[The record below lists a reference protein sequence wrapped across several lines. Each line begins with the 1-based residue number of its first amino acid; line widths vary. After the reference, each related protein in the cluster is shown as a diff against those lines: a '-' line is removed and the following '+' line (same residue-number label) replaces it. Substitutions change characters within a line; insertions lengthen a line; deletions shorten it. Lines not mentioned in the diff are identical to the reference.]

1 MTHFLLSIG
10 TVGAVRVMRVEYDH
24 YSKMCRSNK
33 CPPLA
38 AKDHPTYIEEV
49 EACLRS
55 MEEAIVNRRTERKK
69 LQEAFE
75 AQQRQK
81 DEEERE
87 RIRQAKKGK
96 AKASKFWTLWSRDR
110 ERLEEKESSE

>member
-1 MTHFLLSIG
+1 
-10 TVGAVRVMRVEYDH
+10 MRVEYDH

-33 CPPLA
+33 IPLLA
-38 AKDHPTYIEEV
+38 GKDHPTYIEEA
-49 EACLRS
+49 EAKLKA
-55 MEEAIVNRRTERKK
+55 MGEAIVNRRSERRK
-69 LQEAFE
+69 LQDAFE

-96 AKASKFWTLWSRDR
+96 AKACELDNTF
-110 ERLEEKESSE
+110 E